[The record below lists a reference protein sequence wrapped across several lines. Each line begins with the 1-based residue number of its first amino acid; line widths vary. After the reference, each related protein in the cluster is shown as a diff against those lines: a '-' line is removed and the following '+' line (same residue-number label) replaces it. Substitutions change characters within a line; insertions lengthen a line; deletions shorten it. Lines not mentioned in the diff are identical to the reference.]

1 MAASLALSV
10 HIHVLLPLLF
20 QDAFREVFVAA
31 EAGVEP
37 AIRESKS
44 RALPFGDS
52 AIQDQR

>member
-10 HIHVLLPLLF
+10 HIHLLF
-20 QDAFREVFVAA
+20 QDAFREVFVAT
-31 EAGVEP
+31 EDGVEP
-37 AIRESKS
+37 AMRESKS